1 MKRVRQRL
9 TYANVM
15 ATAAVFIALG
25 GGAAASI
32 LPRSSVGPRQLKVGA
47 VTGSRLARGAVTSR
61 AVKDHS
67 LLARDFASKQLPA
80 GQRGQPGQPGPRG
93 EAGTQGAAGPGV
105 ARTTVRSATSSAATN
120 SSSVNCQPGER
131 VLGGGYNGI
140 NTGHAYASHPQPAD
154 YADTPTGWH
163 AESTAPTDVVT
174 VYVLCGAP

>member
-1 MKRVRQRL
+1 LKRVRQRL

-25 GGAAASI
+25 GGAAAAM
-32 LPRSSVGPRQLKVGA
+32 LPRASVGPRQLKVGA
-47 VTGSRLARGAVTSR
+47 VTGSRLARGAVASQ

-67 LLARDFASKQLPA
+67 LLARDFASKQLPT
-80 GQRGQPGQPGPRG
+80 GQPGQPGPRG

-105 ARTTVRSATSSAATN
+105 ARITVRSATSSAATN

-131 VLGGGYNGI
+131 VLGGGYNGM

-163 AESTAPTDVVT
+163 AESTSATDVVT